1 MTFIRTRNASS
12 AAAPL
17 DPPTKD
23 DGSNYVFEMIY
34 DGGSWRGYADTPAEL
49 LEGLIPEYPE
59 LVSPKDKAAARIRL
73 ALRLQVQL
81 QAGLTASE
89 EFEQCTPEQ
98 QRALLAPRDTPPV
111 LSSWD
116 APVPMVLVTTFY
128 RPAGRLP
135 RPDGAEDALIWI
147 EPDDEWSLLVSLHQ
161 AGVIH
166 LAAEQGALPPNV
178 RGE

>member
-1 MTFIRTRNASS
+1 MTFISTRNASS
-12 AAAPL
+12 AATPL
-17 DPPTKD
+17 DPPTKE

-49 LEGLIPEYPE
+49 MEGLIPEYPE
-59 LVSPKDKAAARIRL
+59 LVSPKEKAAARIRL

-81 QAGLTASE
+81 QAVLAASE
-89 EFEQCTPEQ
+89 EFGQCTPEQ
-98 QRALLAPRDTPPV
+98 QQAILAPRDTPPV
-111 LSSWD
+111 VSHWD
-116 APVPMVLVTTFY
+116 APVPLVLVTTFY
-128 RPAGRLP
+128 KPAGRLP
-135 RPDGAEDALIWI
+135 RPEGPEGALIWI

-166 LAAEQGALPPNV
+166 VAAEQGALPPNV